1 MTTLEDLRQRVLS
14 QILGFTRDQQQVS
27 ELAAPMVPSDTTFT
41 LDANTAQNISRGLVE
56 IGDEMILVRS
66 LDFSTN
72 VVTVLGG
79 VNGRGRSGT
88 TAASHA
94 TADLVT
100 MSPVVPRIRMTE
112 AINQTILAMYPTIP
126 IFGVTEIS
134 KLAPVFEY
142 AMPADTEDIW
152 YIVSD
157 TVGPTQVHY
166 PSPRWR
172 FNPMA
177 PTSDFATGKSIQLL
191 DYVTPGRAIRI
202 VYIKAPTVLTNPTDI
217 FDAVTGFD
225 DRMVEAVVW
234 GASARLLPT
243 YEAGRLQQLSV
254 EGSER
259 ANLVPA
265 TAALKTAAY
274 YEQLFQQAILR
285 ERDRIMEETPNYAF
299 WQGG

>member
-14 QILGFTRDQQQVS
+14 NIMGFTRDQQQIS
-27 ELAAPMVPSDTTFT
+27 ELAAPVGTTDTSFT
-41 LDANTAQNISRGLVE
+41 LDANTAKNISRGLVE
-56 IGDEMILVRS
+56 IDDELILVKS
-66 LDFSTN
+66 LDFTTN
-72 VVTVLGG
+72 VATVIGLT
-79 VNGRGRSGT
+79 NGRGRMGT
-88 TAASHA
+88 TAATHSA
-94 TADLVT
+94 NALVT
-100 MSPVVPRIRMTE
+100 MSPIVPRIRATE

-126 IFGVTEIS
+126 IFSTTEIT

-172 FNPMA
+172 YNPMA

-191 DYVTPGRAIRI
+191 DDVTPGRAIRI
-202 VYIKAPTVLTNPTDI
+202 VYVRAPSTLSLASDLLT
-217 FDAVTGFD
+217 ATGFD
-225 DRMVEAVVW
+225 DRMAETVVW
-234 GASARLLPT
+234 GACARLIPT
-243 YEAGRLQQLSV
+243 YEVGRLQQLSV

-265 TAALKTAAY
+265 TAAVKTAAY

-285 ERDRIMEETPNYAF
+285 ERDRILDETPNFAF

>member
-1 MTTLEDLRQRVLS
+1 MTTFEDLRQRVLS
-14 QILGFTRDQQQVS
+14 QILGFSRDQQQVS
-27 ELAAPMVPSDTTFT
+27 ELAAPMSPTDTSFT
-41 LDANTAQNISRGLVE
+41 LDANTSQAISRGIVE
-56 IGDEMILVRS
+56 IDDELILVKS

-72 VVTVLGG
+72 VATVIGLT
-79 VNGRGRSGT
+79 NGRGRNGT

-94 TADLVT
+94 TNALVT
-100 MSPVVPRIRMTE
+100 MSPQTPRIRCSE

-126 IFGVTEIS
+126 IFSVTEIS

-142 AMPADTEDIW
+142 GMPADTEDIW

-157 TVGPTQVHY
+157 TVGPTKVWY

-177 PTSDFATGKSIQLL
+177 DTTDFPTGKSIQLL
-191 DYVTPGRAIRI
+191 DDVTPGRSIRI
-202 VYIKAPTVLTNPTDI
+202 VYMKAPGTLTNASDVFAT
-217 FDAVTGFD
+217 VTGFD
-225 DRMVEAVVW
+225 DRMCEAVVW
-234 GASARLLPT
+234 GSVARLIPT
-243 YEAGRLQQLSV
+243 FEAGRLQQLAV

-265 TAALKTAAY
+265 TAAVKTAAY
-274 YEQLFQQAILR
+274 YEQLFQQAIMR
-285 ERDRIMEETPNYAF
+285 ERERIMEEVPNYAF

>member
-1 MTTLEDLRQRVLS
+1 MTTLEGLRQRVLS
-14 QILGFTRDQQQVS
+14 QIQGFSRDQQQVS
-27 ELAAPMVPSDTTFT
+27 ELAVSMSPTDTSFT
-41 LDANTAQNISRGLVE
+41 LDANTATNISRGLVE
-56 IGDEMILVRS
+56 IDDELILVKS

-72 VVTVLGG
+72 VATVIGLT
-79 VNGRGRSGT
+79 NGRGRNGSV
-88 TAASHA
+88 AASHA
-94 TADLVT
+94 TNALVT
-100 MSPVVPRIRMTE
+100 MSPMVPRVRLTE

-126 IFGVTEIS
+126 IFSAVEIT

-142 AMPADTEDIW
+142 ALPADTEDIW

-172 FNPMA
+172 YNPMA
-177 PTSDFATGKSIQLL
+177 PTSDFSSGKSIQLL

-202 VYIKAPTVLTNPTDI
+202 VYVKAPTVLANASDN
-217 FDAVTGFD
+217 FASVTGFE

-234 GASARLLPT
+234 GSVARLLPT
-243 YEAGRLQQLSV
+243 YEAGRLQQLAV

-265 TAALKTAAY
+265 TAAVKTAAY
-274 YEQLFQQAILR
+274 YEQLFQQAVMR

>member
-14 QILGFTRDQQQVS
+14 NIMGFTRDQQQIS
-27 ELAAPMVPSDTTFT
+27 ELASPMISSDTSFT
-41 LDANTAQNISRGLVE
+41 LDQNTARNVSRGLVE
-56 IGDEMILVRS
+56 IDDELILVKS
-66 LDFSTN
+66 IDVTTN
-72 VVTVLGG
+72 VATVIGLT
-79 VNGRGRSGT
+79 NGRGRMGT
-88 TAASHA
+88 TAASHSA
-94 TADLVT
+94 NALVT
-100 MSPVVPRIRMTE
+100 MSPIVPRIRVTE

-126 IFGVTEIS
+126 IFSTTEIT

-142 AMPADTEDIW
+142 ALPADTEDIW

-172 FNPMA
+172 YNPMA

-202 VYIKAPTVLTNPTDI
+202 VYVKAPTTLSAGTDLLT
-217 FDAVTGFD
+217 ASGFE
-225 DRMVEAVVW
+225 DRLAETVVW
-234 GASARLLPT
+234 GACARLIPT
-243 YEAGRLQQLSV
+243 YEVGRLQQLSV

-265 TAALKTAAY
+265 TSAVKTAAY

-285 ERDRIMEETPNYAF
+285 ERDRIMDETPNFAF